1 MENKVRILEFELTG
15 ADGGM
20 KAEIRLEK
28 NFHDAATESLG
39 NGYLEAEQEL
49 VDALANASTQF
60 SRRMDHLMEAKQVR
74 DHEK

>member
-28 NFHDAATESLG
+28 TFTMLLQNLWETDIWKQSRNWWMHLQMLQLSFHG
-39 NGYLEAEQEL
+39 
-49 VDALANASTQF
+49 VWII
-60 SRRMDHLMEAKQVR
+60 
-74 DHEK
+74 

>member
-39 NGYLEAEQEL
+39 KRISGSRAGTGGCTCKCFNSVFTAYGSSNGSETGE
-49 VDALANASTQF
+49 
-60 SRRMDHLMEAKQVR
+60 RP
-74 DHEK
+74 